1 MMKQNE
7 QTECAMA
14 VALAVFDF
22 IQLVGD
28 EIVYDVNRASD
39 LNPRIRRPAGTRS
52 VAPTAQ
58 CEGCPVAGG
67 GACLMRGPEGERR
80 APYAPAAWRACAAHQ
95 VSEVRMLPSLGAG
108 AGACC
113 AACSRLKRQ
122 GERVVR
128 AERACRWSLSLVTP
142 RPAAV

>member
-39 LNPRIRRPAGTRS
+39 LIEAYGNRRVREACRRPRS
-52 VAPTAQ
+52 AKVVP
-58 CEGCPVAGG
+58 
-67 GACLMRGPEGERR
+67 L
-80 APYAPAAWRACAAHQ
+80 
-95 VSEVRMLPSLGAG
+95 
-108 AGACC
+108 
-113 AACSRLKRQ
+113 
-122 GERVVR
+122 RVVGR
-128 AERACRWSLSLVTP
+128 A
-142 RPAAV
+142 

>member
-39 LNPRIRRPAGTRS
+39 LIQEFGDRRAREALRRPRS
-52 VAPTAQ
+52 AKVVP
-58 CEGCPVAGG
+58 
-67 GACLMRGPEGERR
+67 L
-80 APYAPAAWRACAAHQ
+80 
-95 VSEVRMLPSLGAG
+95 
-108 AGACC
+108 
-113 AACSRLKRQ
+113 
-122 GERVVR
+122 RVVGR
-128 AERACRWSLSLVTP
+128 A
-142 RPAAV
+142 

>member
-39 LNPRIRRPAGTRS
+39 LIQEFGDRRAREALRRPR
-52 VAPTAQ
+52 
-58 CEGCPVAGG
+58 
-67 GACLMRGPEGERR
+67 RGKIVP
-80 APYAPAAWRACAAHQ
+80 
-95 VSEVRMLPSLGAG
+95 L
-108 AGACC
+108 
-113 AACSRLKRQ
+113 
-122 GERVVR
+122 RVVGR
-128 AERACRWSLSLVTP
+128 A
-142 RPAAV
+142 

>member
-39 LNPRIRRPAGTRS
+39 LIQEFGDRRVREAWRRPR
-52 VAPTAQ
+52 
-58 CEGCPVAGG
+58 
-67 GACLMRGPEGERR
+67 RGKIVP
-80 APYAPAAWRACAAHQ
+80 
-95 VSEVRMLPSLGAG
+95 L
-108 AGACC
+108 
-113 AACSRLKRQ
+113 
-122 GERVVR
+122 RVVGR
-128 AERACRWSLSLVTP
+128 A
-142 RPAAV
+142 